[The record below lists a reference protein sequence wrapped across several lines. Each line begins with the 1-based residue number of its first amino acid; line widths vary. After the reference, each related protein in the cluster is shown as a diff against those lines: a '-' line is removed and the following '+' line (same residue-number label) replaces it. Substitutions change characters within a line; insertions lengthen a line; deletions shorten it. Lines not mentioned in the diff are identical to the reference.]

1 MQIVEKKK
9 RRTITPFINFQTTSG
24 GRTRL
29 FIHRPFLEAAG
40 LKVGDLVNL
49 ETSGRQFFVKADA
62 GDQTVYQIKEYYYDP
77 SLGHGIILFKSSGAT
92 PSKTYN
98 AVATKGQISI
108 PIHYHK

>member
-1 MQIVEKKK
+1 MQIVEKTK
-9 RRTITPFINFQTTSG
+9 RRTIRPFINFQKTSE

-40 LKVGDLVNL
+40 FKIGDLVNL
-49 ETSGRQFFVKADA
+49 ETSGRKFLVKRAS
-62 GDQTVYQIKEYYYDP
+62 GDKTIYQIKQYYYDP
-77 SLGHGIILFKSSGAT
+77 SLGHGIILFKSRGVT

-98 AVATKGQISI
+98 ATATKGQISI